1 MTWPINIQLEAAGSW
16 SANMSRN
23 SEHVSTSGTE
33 SVGGGTENVSL
44 HCLLYCC
51 VLFFLSFLYVS
62 FGPLSGR
69 ILLKALCKFPIIR
82 RQTKCEFTFYP
93 QEDHLG
99 EGLGSRR

>member
-51 VLFFLSFLYVS
+51 VLFFFVL
-62 FGPLSGR
+62 PLCFFW
-69 ILLKALCKFPIIR
+69 ALEWQDIIES
-82 RQTKCEFTFYP
+82 T
-93 QEDHLG
+93 L
-99 EGLGSRR
+99 